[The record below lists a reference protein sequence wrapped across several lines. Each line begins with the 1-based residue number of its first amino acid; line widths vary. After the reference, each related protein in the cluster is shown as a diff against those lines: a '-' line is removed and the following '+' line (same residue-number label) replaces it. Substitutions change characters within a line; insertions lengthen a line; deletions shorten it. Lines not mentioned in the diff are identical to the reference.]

1 MLSDPRNTQKQEIKT
16 FPGFSND
23 EALIPCSLES
33 LLQSGSDFLR
43 NTESRA
49 ARAAQ
54 YILTL
59 FPIFLLGKGSA
70 ETEAADPMNHLNRL
84 QMVRESEAKPLCT
97 VAL

>member
-1 MLSDPRNTQKQEIKT
+1 MLSDPRNTQKQVVKT

-23 EALIPCSLES
+23 EAWIPCSLES
-33 LLQSGSDFLR
+33 LLLRSGSDFLR

-54 YILTL
+54 YILTFL
-59 FPIFLLGKGSA
+59 HIFFLVKGSA

-84 QMVRESEAKPLCT
+84 QMVVSLKPNLS
-97 VAL
+97 AL